1 MDKRSKAPGV
11 YRAILC
17 VLTLALAPVFYAIWQ
32 PYHTCLLQLPA
43 AGGVWQLLTRL
54 LYYVLFSLLLAGIC
68 RSSLGPKTVAPFGA
82 KPWLRIVGG
91 VLAARLVLDLVI
103 YGGSFLLPV
112 DLVRQSGQLAFLLFA
127 FLWAAR
133 CAGLTAAV
141 GKGSRVWVALMGIL
155 TVGVWLALLL
165 YGRGVTAAYGK
176 QAVWLVQDMVTG
188 VLLYGVLCAR
198 FSLRRSNWTTGFRGF
213 CIFVLR
219 FEAVL
224 LVAVFLCVAK
234 VMVLPQGAVQ
244 SVNSVNMVDSS
255 VTRVERMAGYA
266 DLLTLF
272 RESNGVEDLF

>member
-1 MDKRSKAPGV
+1 MDKQSKAPGV
-11 YRAILC
+11 YRVILC

-32 PYHTCLLQLPA
+32 PYNTCLLQLPA

-82 KPWLRIVGG
+82 KPWLRTVGG

-103 YGGSFLLPV
+103 YGGSFLLSAE
-112 DLVRQSGQLAFLLFA
+112 LVRQSGQLAFLLFA
-127 FLWAAR
+127 FWWAAR
-133 CAGLTAAV
+133 CAGLTATV
-141 GKGSRVWVALMGIL
+141 GKGSRVWVALMGVL
-155 TVGVWLALLL
+155 SVGVWLALLL

-198 FSLRRSNWTTGFRGF
+198 FSLRRGNWTTGFRGF

-224 LVAVFLCVAK
+224 LVSVFLCVVK

-266 DLLTLF
+266 DLLTAF

>member
-1 MDKRSKAPGV
+1 MDKQSKAPGV
-11 YRAILC
+11 YRVILC
-17 VLTLALAPVFYAIWQ
+17 VLVLALAPVFYAIWQ
-32 PYHTCLLQLPA
+32 PYNTCLLQLPA

-68 RSSLGPKTVAPFGA
+68 RSSLGPKTVVPFGA
-82 KPWLRIVGG
+82 KPWLRTVGG

-112 DLVRQSGQLAFLLFA
+112 DLVRQIGQLAFLLFA
-127 FLWAAR
+127 FWWAAR

-141 GKGSRVWVALMGIL
+141 DQGSRAWVALMGVL

-188 VLLYGVLCAR
+188 VLLYGVLCTC
-198 FSLRRSNWTTGFRGF
+198 FSLRRGNWKTGFRGL
-213 CIFVLR
+213 CIFAMR
-219 FEAVL
+219 FGAVL
-224 LVAVFLCVAK
+224 LVAVLLCVAK

-244 SVNSVNMVDSS
+244 SVNMVDSS

-266 DLLTLF
+266 DLLTAF

>member
-82 KPWLRIVGG
+82 KSWLRTVGG

-127 FLWAAR
+127 FWWAAR

-165 YGRGVTAAYGK
+165 YGRGVTAVYEK

-198 FSLRRSNWTTGFRGF
+198 FSLRRGNWATGFRGF

>member
-1 MDKRSKAPGV
+1 MDKQSKAPGV
-11 YRAILC
+11 YRVILC
-17 VLTLALAPVFYAIWQ
+17 ALVLVLAPVFYAIWQ
-32 PYHTCLLQLPA
+32 PYNTCLLQLPA

-82 KPWLRIVGG
+82 KPWLRTVGG

-103 YGGSFLLPV
+103 YGGSFLLSAE
-112 DLVRQSGQLAFLLFA
+112 LVRQSGQLAFLLFA
-127 FLWAAR
+127 FWWAAR

-176 QAVWLVQDMVTG
+176 QAVLLVQDMVTG
-188 VLLYGVLCAR
+188 VLLYGVLCAC
-198 FSLRRSNWTTGFRGF
+198 FSLRWGNWKTGFRGF

>member
-1 MDKRSKAPGV
+1 MDKQSKAPGV
-11 YRAILC
+11 YRVILC

-32 PYHTCLLQLPA
+32 PYNICLLQLPA

-54 LYYVLFSLLLAGIC
+54 LYYVLFSLLLVGIC

-82 KPWLRIVGG
+82 KPWLRTVGG

-112 DLVRQSGQLAFLLFA
+112 DLVRQIGQLAFLLFA
-127 FLWAAR
+127 FWWAAR

-155 TVGVWLALLL
+155 TGGVWLALLL
-165 YGRGVTAAYGK
+165 HGRSVTVAYEK

-188 VLLYGVLCAR
+188 VLLYGALCAR
-198 FSLRRSNWTTGFRGF
+198 FFLRRGNWTTGFRGF

-234 VMVLPQGAVQ
+234 VTVLPQGAVQ
-244 SVNSVNMVDSS
+244 SVNMVDSS

-266 DLLTLF
+266 DLLTAF

>member
-1 MDKRSKAPGV
+1 MDKQSKAPGV
-11 YRAILC
+11 YRVILC

-32 PYHTCLLQLPA
+32 PYNTCLLQLPA

-54 LYYVLFSLLLAGIC
+54 LYYLLFSLLLAGIC

-82 KPWLRIVGG
+82 KPWLRTVGG
-91 VLAARLVLDLVI
+91 VLTARLVLDLVI
-103 YGGSFLLPV
+103 YGGSFLLSAE
-112 DLVRQSGQLAFLLFA
+112 LVRQSGQLAFLLFA
-127 FLWAAR
+127 FWWAAR
-133 CAGLTAAV
+133 CAGLTATV
-141 GKGSRVWVALMGIL
+141 GKGSRVWVALMGVL
-155 TVGVWLALLL
+155 SVGVWLALLL

-198 FSLRRSNWTTGFRGF
+198 FSLRRGNWTTGFRGF

-224 LVAVFLCVAK
+224 LVAVFLCVVK

-266 DLLTLF
+266 DLLTAF